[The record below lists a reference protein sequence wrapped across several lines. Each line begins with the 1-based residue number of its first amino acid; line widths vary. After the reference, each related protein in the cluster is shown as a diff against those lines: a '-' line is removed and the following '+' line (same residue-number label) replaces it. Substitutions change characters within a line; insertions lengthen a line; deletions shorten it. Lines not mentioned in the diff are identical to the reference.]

1 MIFINDTIVSETF
14 IQAQFVCDLPRC
26 KGDCCVSGDAGAPLE
41 ENEISLLEDY
51 LDDIKPFMIADGIKV
66 VETDGVYDYDEM
78 GNLVTPLVNG
88 SACAFAGFHDN
99 GTSFCAIEKSFL
111 AGKIDFKKPISCHL
125 YPVRLL
131 QKDGFTHINYHQWSI
146 CVPAIRK
153 GNKEGVPLY
162 KFLKEPLIRR
172 FGEEWYKQLC
182 KEIQKKR

>member
-1 MIFINDTIVSETF
+1 MIFINDTIVSEAF

-88 SACAFAGFHDN
+88 RACAFAGFHDN

-125 YPVRLL
+125 YPVRLV

-182 KEIQKKR
+182 KEI